1 MENTTLSPVE
11 ACESPRLAAAE
22 GKAEALALACRIV
35 RKAAIAALK
44 NEAVDLDVLV
54 AAYRVIDESTDP
66 SYSPEL
72 SMPR

>member
-22 GKAEALALACRIV
+22 GKAEGLALACRIV

-44 NEAVDLDVLV
+44 NEAVDFEMLA
-54 AAYRVIDESTDP
+54 AAYKVIDEATDP
-66 SYSPEL
+66 SYCPEL

>member
-35 RKAAIAALK
+35 RRAAIAALK

-54 AAYRVIDESTDP
+54 AAYRVIDEATDP